1 MKDHEIKRFFT
12 DNKQSIPDSGFESR
26 LFATLDC
33 LPQNLPVKKEGIFK
47 KRWFIMSAFATAGF
61 LLFVLAGGYSQIV
74 DSLIAV
80 GGGLEG
86 IKSMEAQAVVSLLF
100 LFCLM
105 FGIGKFAVE
114 SE

>member
-61 LLFVLAGGYSQIV
+61 LLFALAGGYSQIV

-100 LFCLM
+100 LFCLL